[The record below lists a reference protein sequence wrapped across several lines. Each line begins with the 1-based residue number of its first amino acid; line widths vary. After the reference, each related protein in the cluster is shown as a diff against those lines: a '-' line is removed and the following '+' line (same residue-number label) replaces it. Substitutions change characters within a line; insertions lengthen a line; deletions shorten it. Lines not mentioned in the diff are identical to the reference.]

1 MTEIFLAIFGLII
14 GSFIN
19 AAVYRVARN
28 LPWVLERS
36 HCVNCKHKLQPL
48 DLVPIFSFLF
58 LGGRCRYCQ
67 KKISWQ
73 YPIVEVVAAIGFL
86 IAGYSNGFSINLFL
100 VYKLIFVSAFIFI
113 AVYDYK
119 HFLILDKVIMPLLIV
134 AIAWN
139 VGQDVNNGLGFLNLH
154 GMFFDGL
161 KGAVLASGFFGLQYA
176 LSKGK
181 WIGFGDVK
189 YGLVLGMFFGFQMT
203 AVCLFFAYLLGAT
216 IGSLLIIFKGKSM
229 SSQVAFGSFLSV
241 SGIITLG
248 YGAQLIKWYLET
260 VGV

>member
-1 MTEIFLAIFGLII
+1 MIEIFLAVLGLVI

-28 LPWVLERS
+28 LPWVFERS
-36 HCVNCKHKLQPL
+36 HCVNCKHELHVL
-48 DLVPIFSFLF
+48 DLVPVFSFLF

-73 YPIVEVVAAIGFL
+73 YPIVEAVTALGFL
-86 IAGYSNGFSINLFL
+86 IAGYSNDFSINLFL
-100 VYKLIFVSAFIFI
+100 GYKLLFVGAFIFI

-119 HFLILDKVIMPLLIV
+119 HFLILDKVIFPLLFV
-134 AIAWN
+134 AVAWN
-139 VGQDVNNGLGFLNLH
+139 IGQDAGSGLGFLNFQ
-154 GMFFDGL
+154 GRFFDGL

-203 AVCLFFAYLLGAT
+203 AVCLFSAYLLGA
-216 IGSLLIIFKGKSM
+216 IVGSLLIIFKGKSM

-248 YGAQLIKWYLET
+248 YGGQLIKWYLEI